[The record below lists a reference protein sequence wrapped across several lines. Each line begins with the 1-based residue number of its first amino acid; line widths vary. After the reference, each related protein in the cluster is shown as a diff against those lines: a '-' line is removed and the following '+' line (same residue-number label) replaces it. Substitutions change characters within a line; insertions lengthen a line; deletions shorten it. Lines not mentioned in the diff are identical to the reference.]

1 MSKERILL
9 VFQEINQMYNNPN
22 MYDGLSRMLDELIE
36 SSRNEA
42 WECARKL
49 FDSNFYERE
58 VIFDSDN
65 FHKVLF
71 ELSASEAMAKI
82 KAYEEKQTD
91 DEIKV
96 GDEVIYNG
104 NPHNGEVGLVIGLC
118 EKWVEVRFKSRWNCV
133 GVYRDTVTKTGRS
146 FPQIAEVLKQMDG
159 GDS

>member
-1 MSKERILL
+1 MTKERILL
-9 VFQEINQMYNNPN
+9 VFQDINQMYNNPN

-49 FDSNFYERE
+49 F
-58 VIFDSDN
+58 
-65 FHKVLF
+65 
-71 ELSASEAMAKI
+71 ELSQSEAMAKI

-104 NPHNGEVGLVIGLC
+104 NPHNGEVGLVMGLC
-118 EKWVEVRFKSRWNCV
+118 ENWVEVRFKSRWNCV
-133 GVYRDTVTKTGRS
+133 GVYRDTVTKTGKS

-159 GDS
+159 GE

>member
-9 VFQEINQMYNNPN
+9 VFQNINQMYNNPN

-49 FDSNFYERE
+49 F
-58 VIFDSDN
+58 
-65 FHKVLF
+65 
-71 ELSASEAMAKI
+71 ELSPSEAVAKI